1 MKIAVCFFGITRNF
15 AKYTLHSIERNLL
28 AEVARYDPQ
37 FRRLA
42 HFNKLT
48 EVTSKRSKE
57 TGVAV
62 DLEESRLL
70 KCNVVELTDQHEVD
84 QRIDSDFE
92 FVKQF
97 GDNWRDN
104 FGSLKNLLRQFYS
117 LNAVTRLLL
126 DEKSKPDLVIFSRVD
141 VRYETP
147 IEIPNL
153 RPGTLYTP
161 WFDKY
166 HGLND
171 RFALG
176 DFETMVVYGGR
187 QSLIRQYCE
196 ETKKPLGAESYL
208 PWYAKREGLRTRDLR
223 SMNFSRVRANGVVRP
238 IDASLKGKLKYHFK
252 EGLTAMGL
260 RR

>member
-15 AKYTLHSIERNLL
+15 AKYTLDSIERNVF
-28 AEVARYDPQ
+28 AEVARHDSQ

-48 EVTSKRSKE
+48 EVTSQRSKE

-62 DLEESRLL
+62 DPEEFKLL
-70 KCNVVELTDQHEVD
+70 KCDVVEQTDQGEVD
-84 QRIDSDFE
+84 QRIDLDYI
-92 FVKQF
+92 KQF
-97 GDNWRDN
+97 GDVWRDN
-104 FGSLKNLLRQFYS
+104 FGSLRNLLRQFYS
-117 LNAVTRLLL
+117 LNAVTELLL
-126 DEKSKPDLVIFSRVD
+126 KEKSKPDLVIFSRVD

-147 IEIPNL
+147 IEIPTV

-176 DFETMVVYGGR
+176 DFETMVTYGRR
-187 QSLIRQYCE
+187 QSMIRQYCE

-208 PWYAKREGLRTRDLR
+208 LWYAKRQGLGTRDLT
-223 SMNFSRVRANGVVRP
+223 SMNFSRIRANGMVRP
-238 IDASLKGKLKYHFK
+238 IDASAKGKLKYRLK
-252 EGLTAMGL
+252 EGLTAIGL
-260 RR
+260 RRG